1 MADTL
6 SILGGAK
13 RVTLA
18 VADQAEKITLPAGTR
33 LVTLNFVT
41 NPGKYNN
48 NGTEGGAMTEFITI
62 PADQLIEKKVNK
74 DEHGN
79 LPFIFLESAVGP
91 TVVEVL
97 PEARQ

>member
-1 MADTL
+1 MADSLT
-6 SILGGAK
+6 ILGTAK
-13 RVTLA
+13 RVTLGT
-18 VADQAEKITLPAGTR
+18 ADQAEKITLPAGTR

-48 NGTEGGAMTEFITI
+48 TGVEAAAMTEYISI
-62 PADQLIEKKVNK
+62 PNDQLIEKQINK
-74 DEHGN
+74 DENGN